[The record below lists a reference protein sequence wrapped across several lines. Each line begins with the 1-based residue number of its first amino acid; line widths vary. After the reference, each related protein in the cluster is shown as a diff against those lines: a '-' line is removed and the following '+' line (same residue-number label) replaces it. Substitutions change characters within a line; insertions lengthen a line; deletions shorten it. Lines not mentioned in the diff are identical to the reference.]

1 MPADR
6 TFVLAPLTE
15 EVSVGSIMFASDPF
29 SGLQRILSAL
39 GHRRVRCE
47 PALAAAAKK
56 LGLPVTELDIDAL
69 ELRADLALAIGDLSD
84 IPPTEPPLLRRYL
97 LQGLGA
103 LRGSLTWERLDGG
116 RMAFASVQGR
126 SVSGDCDADAT
137 LTFGLVPEAFIHI
150 VANHPTPFDLIIR
163 LDPQPAYIVEALSRA
178 YALPFRPSL
187 QLDGRFPPSGWLDR
201 MGPAIGTI
209 CYLLSLLSAH
219 ELSKSMLLTDPSGVD
234 LRCQV
239 QMLS

>member
-69 ELRADLALAIGDLSD
+69 ELRADLALAIRGPVRHTAYRASPAAP
-84 IPPTEPPLLRRYL
+84 IFAAGAGCPTGVTRL
-97 LQGLGA
+97 
-103 LRGSLTWERLDGG
+103 WERLDGG

-126 SVSGDCDADAT
+126 
-137 LTFGLVPEAFIHI
+137 
-150 VANHPTPFDLIIR
+150 
-163 LDPQPAYIVEALSRA
+163 
-178 YALPFRPSL
+178 
-187 QLDGRFPPSGWLDR
+187 
-201 MGPAIGTI
+201 
-209 CYLLSLLSAH
+209 
-219 ELSKSMLLTDPSGVD
+219 
-234 LRCQV
+234 
-239 QMLS
+239 